1 MVRRLFAP
9 LLALATIAGCAQGGA
24 GAPNQDDLRA
34 AFETRAREVAQAWSA
49 STASGAWR
57 TGFVPLQDLTVPPA
71 GGFGTDEAKQAFLAG
86 WYELRTDLPATR
98 PADGRIHQPDESV
111 LTVPLISA
119 REAYAAIDQGDPP
132 PCPTAP
138 PPPPPSPAGPD
149 TSVGSPVTGCT
160 ALVVTAAKLDRA
172 MIRTSQGQVAV
183 PAWLFTVDKLAEP
196 VARVAVAPSAIG
208 ALPTMDVP
216 DFAYRHGL
224 VNAQD
229 LVRVEGNQLT
239 FRLGVGACD
248 ENIQPLVYETSEAVV
263 VAGTVTTTAG
273 ACIDLLKLEPVT
285 VTLAEPLGPRAVLDA
300 LTARPLVLMER

>member
-1 MVRRLFAP
+1 MSRRLFAFT
-9 LLALATIAGCAQGGA
+9 LAAVVAGCAQGGP

-34 AFETRAREVAQAWSA
+34 AFETRARQVAEAWSA

-71 GGFGTDEAKQAFLAG
+71 GFGTDEAKQAFLAG

-119 REAYAAIDQGDPP
+119 REAYAALDQGDPP
-132 PCPTAP
+132 PCPSPP

-149 TSVGSPVTGCT
+149 TSVGSPVQGCT
-160 ALVVTAAKLDRA
+160 ALVVTAAKLDRT

-183 PAWLFTVDKLAEP
+183 PAWLFTVDGLAEP

-208 ALPTMDVP
+208 KLPTVDVP
-216 DFAYRHGL
+216 EFEYRSGL
-224 VNAQD
+224 VTAQD
-229 LVRVEGNQLT
+229 LVRVEGRELT

-248 ENIQPLVYETSEAVV
+248 ENIQPLVYETPDAVL
-263 VAGTVTTTAG
+263 VAGTVTTTG
-273 ACIDLLKLEPVT
+273 GVCIDLLKLEPVT
-285 VTLAEPLGPRAVLDA
+285 VTLDEPLGPRAVLDA
-300 LTARPLVLMER
+300 LNARPLVLTER